1 MPYLRELREDL
12 RRLLGGQAEVLAIC
26 FVACTALLVP
36 VYFPLR
42 VAALGPAW
50 QGVSA
55 TLGRGVVLLALPL
68 ASLPLLRRTPAE
80 VGFRLG
86 RPRRWLLDVALCYL
100 LLLPL
105 LLAWSRQAG
114 FRRVYASDGF
124 GRMTWQQILVV
135 QAVSL
140 FALFA
145 VEFLCR
151 GYLLFGLRPALGNA
165 ALAVQAIPFAVMHA
179 GKPAPEAFLAYGF
192 GLGLGLLSLRS
203 GSILPAVL
211 LHYACAASLDL
222 FALAPW

>member
-1 MPYLRELREDL
+1 MSYPRELREEL
-12 RRLLGGQAEVLAIC
+12 KQLLAGQGEVLAIC
-26 FVACTALLVP
+26 FVACTALLMP
-36 VYFPLR
+36 AYYPLR
-42 VAALGPAW
+42 LAALGPSW
-50 QGVSA
+50 QGMAAIV
-55 TLGRGVVLLALPL
+55 GRAAVFLALPL
-68 ASLPLLRRTPAE
+68 ATLPLLRRAPAD

-105 LLAWSRQAG
+105 LLAWSRQAS

-135 QAVSL
+135 QAASL
-140 FALFA
+140 VALFA

-165 ALAVQAIPFAVMHA
+165 ALAVQAITFAVMHA

-192 GLGLGLLSLRS
+192 GLGLGLLALRS
-203 GSILPAVL
+203 GSILPGVL

-222 FALAPW
+222 LAFASW